1 MPHPRS
7 LRRRLRFARSA
18 PTLQRL
24 MLLIVCM
31 GLLFTS
37 GCKLLGV
44 LYAKAAPPP
53 IIPPAYTG
61 LTNQTVAI
69 MVWAGEGTMIDFPD
83 ARLDIA
89 GSLQTKLQQAIGAK
103 TKELVGVTFPTPPAA
118 VVRFQQNHP
127 EFEALPPAEVAAK
140 LGTRRVIYVEVE
152 NLQTRSDA
160 SVELYRGSASA
171 TLKVIEIPEGATK
184 GTVAYDE
191 GQIAAVFPP
200 HAREEGRPDGND
212 FTYYRGTV
220 DALTT
225 ELAKRFVP
233 HEEEQ

>member
-1 MPHPRS
+1 M
-7 LRRRLRFARSA
+7 RRRFARSG
-18 PTLQRL
+18 PVFRRL
-24 MLLIVCM
+24 MPLVLCI

-44 LYAKAAPPP
+44 LYAKAAPPQM
-53 IIPPAYTG
+53 IPAAYKG
-61 LTNQTVAI
+61 LANQPVAI
-69 MVWAGEGTMIDFPD
+69 MVWASEGTMIDFPD
-83 ARLDIA
+83 VRLDVA
-89 GSLQTKLQQAIGAK
+89 GSLQNKLQQAMAAK
-103 TKELVGVTFPTPPAA
+103 TKELVGITFPTTPAA

-127 EFEALPPAEVAAK
+127 EFEAIPPAEVAAK
-140 LGTRRVIYVEVE
+140 LGASRVIYVEIE

-160 SVELYRGSASA
+160 ADELYRGSASA
-171 TLKVIEIPEGATK
+171 TLKVIEVPQGAAK

-191 GQIAAVFPP
+191 ANISAIFPP
-200 HAREEGRPDGND
+200 KAREEGRPDGND

-233 HEEEQ
+233 YEEDQQ

>member
-1 MPHPRS
+1 MRC
-7 LRRRLRFARSA
+7 RRFRFARSA

-24 MLLIVCM
+24 MSLVVCVV
-31 GLLFTS
+31 LLFTS

-53 IIPPAYTG
+53 IIPASYTG
-61 LTNQTVAI
+61 LKNQPVAI

-83 ARLDIA
+83 ARLDVA
-89 GSLQTKLQQAIGAK
+89 GSLMGKLQVAMAAK
-103 TKELVGVTFPTPPAA
+103 TKELEGVTFPTTPAS

-140 LGTRRVIYVEVE
+140 LGARRVIYVEIE
-152 NLQTRSDA
+152 SLQTRSDA

-171 TLKVIEIPEGATK
+171 TMKVIEIPEGATK

-225 ELAKRFVP
+225 ELAKRFIP